1 MSIIETNN
9 LQKHYQV
16 GEVQVPAVDGVN
28 LNIREGEFVCIS
40 GRSGSGKS
48 TLLSLLAGLESPTD
62 GEVGILGKHLEQMN
76 EQERG
81 RFRRDHIGFIFQ
93 AYNLLPQFS
102 SWENVAVPLE
112 IRGIPLEQ
120 RREKAM
126 EALEMVGLRDHA
138 EHRPTEL
145 SGGQQQRISIARA
158 IITRPGIVFADE
170 PTGNLDSRT
179 GTEVMSLLTDLFRR
193 WGTTFLVVSHD
204 EDMNRYTD
212 REIRLKDGKI
222 ESLYLRDE
230 SLVCNHQSSSVC
242 CHLHWLCV

>member
-62 GEVGILGKHLEQMN
+62 GEVVILGKHLEQMN

-193 WGTTFLVVSHD
+193 WGITFLVVSHD

-222 ESLYLRDE
+222 ERIYLRE
-230 SLVCNHQSSSVC
+230 EC
-242 CHLHWLCV
+242 

>member
-62 GEVGILGKHLEQMN
+62 GEVVILGKHLEQMN

-158 IITRPGIVFADE
+158 IITRPGIVFADAHRKPGQPDWYRGYE
-170 PTGNLDSRT
+170 PSDRPVQALGNHIS
-179 GTEVMSLLTDLFRR
+179 G
-193 WGTTFLVVSHD
+193 G
-204 EDMNRYTD
+204 
-212 REIRLKDGKI
+212 
-222 ESLYLRDE
+222 
-230 SLVCNHQSSSVC
+230 QP
-242 CHLHWLCV
+242 

>member
-1 MSIIETNN
+1 MSVIETNN
-9 LQKHYQV
+9 LQKRYQV
-16 GEVQVPAVDGVN
+16 GENSVHAVDGVD

-62 GEVGILGKHLEQMN
+62 GEVVILGKHLEQMN

-170 PTGNLDSRT
+170 PTGSVQLVQHYPKTTPVIFWSLSILISLMTERQSVRFSSR
-179 GTEVMSLLTDLFRR
+179 VK
-193 WGTTFLVVSHD
+193 VS
-204 EDMNRYTD
+204 
-212 REIRLKDGKI
+212 
-222 ESLYLRDE
+222 
-230 SLVCNHQSSSVC
+230 
-242 CHLHWLCV
+242 

>member
-62 GEVGILGKHLEQMN
+62 GEVVILGKHLEQMN

-170 PTGNLDSRT
+170 PTGSVQLVQHYPKTTPVIFWSLSILISLMTERQSVRFSSR
-179 GTEVMSLLTDLFRR
+179 VK
-193 WGTTFLVVSHD
+193 VS
-204 EDMNRYTD
+204 
-212 REIRLKDGKI
+212 
-222 ESLYLRDE
+222 
-230 SLVCNHQSSSVC
+230 
-242 CHLHWLCV
+242 

>member
-1 MSIIETNN
+1 MSVIKTNN

-16 GEVQVPAVDGVN
+16 GENSVHAVDGVD
-28 LNIREGEFVCIS
+28 LNVREGEFVCIS

-62 GEVGILGKHLEQMN
+62 GEVVLLGEHLEQMN
-76 EQERG
+76 ERERG
-81 RFRRDHIGFIFQ
+81 RFRREHIGFIFQ
-93 AYNLLPQFS
+93 AYNLLPQFN
-102 SWENVAVPLE
+102 SWENVAIPLE
-112 IRGIPLEQ
+112 IRGVPLEE
-120 RREKAM
+120 RKKKAM
-126 EALEMVGLRDHA
+126 EALEMVDLADHA

-179 GTEVMSLLTDLFRR
+179 GTEVMELLTDLFRR
-193 WGTTFLVVSHD
+193 WGATFLVVSHD
-204 EDMNRYTD
+204 EDMLRYTD

-222 ESLYLRDE
+222 EKILIS
-230 SLVCNHQSSSVC
+230 
-242 CHLHWLCV
+242 

>member
-62 GEVGILGKHLEQMN
+62 GEVVLLGEHLEQMN

-222 ESLYLRDE
+222 ERIYLRE
-230 SLVCNHQSSSVC
+230 EC
-242 CHLHWLCV
+242 

>member
-62 GEVGILGKHLEQMN
+62 GEVVILGKHLEQMN

-81 RFRRDHIGFIFQ
+81 RFRRDRIGFIFQ

-222 ESLYLRDE
+222 ERIYLRE
-230 SLVCNHQSSSVC
+230 EC
-242 CHLHWLCV
+242 

>member
-1 MSIIETNN
+1 MSVIKTNN

-16 GEVQVPAVDGVN
+16 GENSVHAVDGVD
-28 LNIREGEFVCIS
+28 LNVREGEFVCIS

-62 GEVGILGKHLEQMN
+62 GEVVILGEHLEQMN
-76 EQERG
+76 ERERG
-81 RFRRDHIGFIFQ
+81 RFRREHIGFIFQ
-93 AYNLLPQFS
+93 AYNLLPQFN
-102 SWENVAVPLE
+102 SWENVAIPLE
-112 IRGIPLEQ
+112 IRGVPLEE
-120 RREKAM
+120 RKKKAM
-126 EALEMVGLRDHA
+126 EALEMVDLADHA

-179 GTEVMSLLTDLFRR
+179 GTEVMELLTDLFRR
-193 WGTTFLVVSHD
+193 WGATFLVVSHD
-204 EDMNRYTD
+204 EDMIRYTD

-222 ESLYLRDE
+222 EKILIS
-230 SLVCNHQSSSVC
+230 
-242 CHLHWLCV
+242 

>member
-62 GEVGILGKHLEQMN
+62 GEVVILGKHLEQMN

-138 EHRPTEL
+138 EYRPTEL

-222 ESLYLRDE
+222 ERIYLRE
-230 SLVCNHQSSSVC
+230 EC
-242 CHLHWLCV
+242 

>member
-62 GEVGILGKHLEQMN
+62 GEVVILGKHLEQMN

-179 GTEVMSLLTDLFRR
+179 GTVVMSLLTDLFRR

-222 ESLYLRDE
+222 ERIYLRE
-230 SLVCNHQSSSVC
+230 EC
-242 CHLHWLCV
+242 

>member
-1 MSIIETNN
+1 MSVIETNN
-9 LQKHYQV
+9 LQKRYQV
-16 GEVQVPAVDGVN
+16 GENSVHAVDGVD

-62 GEVGILGKHLEQMN
+62 GEVILMGEHLEQMN

-112 IRGIPLEQ
+112 IRGVPLEQ

-179 GTEVMSLLTDLFRR
+179 STEVMSLLTDLFRR

-222 ESLYLRDE
+222 ERIYLRE
-230 SLVCNHQSSSVC
+230 EC
-242 CHLHWLCV
+242 

>member
-1 MSIIETNN
+1 MSVIETNN
-9 LQKHYQV
+9 LQKRYQV
-16 GEVQVPAVDGVN
+16 GENSVHAVDGVD

-62 GEVGILGKHLEQMN
+62 GEVVILGKHLEQMN

-81 RFRRDHIGFIFQ
+81 RFRREHFGIIFQ
-93 AYNLLPQFS
+93 AYHLFPQFS

-222 ESLYLRDE
+222 ERIYLRE
-230 SLVCNHQSSSVC
+230 EC
-242 CHLHWLCV
+242 

>member
-1 MSIIETNN
+1 MSVIKTNN

-16 GEVQVPAVDGVN
+16 GENSVHAVDGVD
-28 LNIREGEFVCIS
+28 LNVREGEFVCIS

-62 GEVGILGKHLEQMN
+62 GEVVLLGEHLEQMN

-222 ESLYLRDE
+222 ERIYLRE
-230 SLVCNHQSSSVC
+230 EC
-242 CHLHWLCV
+242 

>member
-1 MSIIETNN
+1 MSVIKTNN

-16 GEVQVPAVDGVN
+16 GENSVHAVDGVD
-28 LNIREGEFVCIS
+28 LNVREGEFVCSS

-62 GEVGILGKHLEQMN
+62 GEVVLLGEHLEQMN
-76 EQERG
+76 ERERG
-81 RFRRDHIGFIFQ
+81 RFRREHIGFIFQ
-93 AYNLLPQFS
+93 AYNLLPQFN
-102 SWENVAVPLE
+102 SWENVAIPLE
-112 IRGIPLEQ
+112 IRGVPLEE
-120 RREKAM
+120 RKKKAM
-126 EALEMVGLRDHA
+126 EALEMVDLADHA

-179 GTEVMSLLTDLFRR
+179 GTEVMELLTDLFRR
-193 WGTTFLVVSHD
+193 WGATFLVVSHD
-204 EDMNRYTD
+204 EDMIRYTD

-222 ESLYLRDE
+222 EKILIS
-230 SLVCNHQSSSVC
+230 
-242 CHLHWLCV
+242 